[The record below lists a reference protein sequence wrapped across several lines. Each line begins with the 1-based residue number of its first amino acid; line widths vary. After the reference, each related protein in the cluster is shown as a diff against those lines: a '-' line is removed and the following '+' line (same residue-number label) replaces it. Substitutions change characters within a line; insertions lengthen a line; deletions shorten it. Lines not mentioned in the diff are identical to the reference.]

1 MSLQEFL
8 SCSNSILHV
17 RLQETVEVGSSGEPQ
32 INKPSNRQPLL
43 IRALCPSRQRTGLSS
58 WKTKQSK
65 TNPKALKELPNLE
78 RRPKLVC
85 FLINPGRCLRT
96 SCCWFLSSTQKTWVA
111 RRRHLKLQ
119 AFNLSASSSGSRN
132 LYSATVQILKEAHS
146 QGNKNH
152 KLSF

>member
-58 WKTKQSK
+58 HYTERFRRF
-65 TNPKALKELPNLE
+65 TEFLEPALESHSGLRIPGVLPGGD
-78 RRPKLVC
+78 K
-85 FLINPGRCLRT
+85 
-96 SCCWFLSSTQKTWVA
+96 
-111 RRRHLKLQ
+111 RH
-119 AFNLSASSSGSRN
+119 
-132 LYSATVQILKEAHS
+132 
-146 QGNKNH
+146 
-152 KLSF
+152 